1 MPLRACFWTR
11 CVLRHETESTAIH
24 EKRLF
29 PSFAIASTQAAFQT
43 VWTLVLFTMPRNNKN
58 LNFSSQPN
66 SYFYYAFILRAE
78 QLKRTHNGKIPKSHI
93 LLFFQEARQG
103 GCQVIFFLSFPLFSN
118 LLENIRNNF
127 FYTLSQNLR
136 SILQAPSNHK
146 EQAEVGKKKER
157 KRKGSYQL
165 LYEDITRNCQKENYH
180 LWDCGW

>member
-11 CVLRHETESTAIH
+11 CVLQHETESTAIH

-78 QLKRTHNGKIPKSHI
+78 QLKRTHNGKLPKSHI

-103 GCQVIFFLSFPLFSN
+103 GCQVIFFSFISTFFKSIREHQEQFFLHPLSK
-118 LLENIRNNF
+118 LEKH
-127 FYTLSQNLR
+127 TASSL
-136 SILQAPSNHK
+136 
-146 EQAEVGKKKER
+146 
-157 KRKGSYQL
+157 
-165 LYEDITRNCQKENYH
+165 
-180 LWDCGW
+180 